1 MNDFLDFATLFSSI
15 HNKNLFG
22 ARFKIGDRVYI
33 KSENSTGEITGVN
46 CIDVNEYEYSLK
58 SFTYLY
64 YEDELEFPEDN

>member
-46 CIDVNEYEYSLK
+46 CIDVNEYEYSVRGYP
-58 SFTYLY
+58 YLY
-64 YEDELEFPEDN
+64 YEDELEFSEVE